1 MEKQVKGTSRKS
13 KATKHKEKKRAV
25 GKPFRK
31 KSFKSVGT
39 FMAKIFKSLGAW
51 THSRDATEPLDTEDD
66 DGGFRVGAPCTHSVT
81 GKEDER
87 DRLVKTSTLQSR
99 CSLKE
104 RLSLCYGDKTPGV
117 LGLKNHGN
125 TCFMNAVVQC
135 LSNTDLLAEYLGLQ
149 HYKLDMSEVRSED
162 AQLAPGEVT
171 EQLAA
176 LVRALWTLEYTPQLS
191 VEFKTIV
198 SKYGSQFRGNSQHDA
213 LEFLLWLLDRI
224 HEDVNSS
231 LSSPCGNN
239 RIKTNGKD
247 MAGGDELAIS
257 ELPNQQPGERHSFVQ
272 AHFQAQYKSSLTCP
286 HCLKQSHTFDPFLC
300 ISLPIPLRQ
309 TRPLCV
315 TLVFSTKGQRYLRVG
330 LAVPL
335 FGSLACLRRMVAD
348 EGKISPDQVILT
360 EIYTTGFQRSF
371 FDDDDLTSIAEN
383 DVIYAFQAPPLYI
396 RGGSTRI
403 SGYHHSLPSSPYS
416 SSGSEAQRLAASGA
430 LSSEFLNHGG
440 GTTKILL
447 LVCNAAGAGQQA
459 VRFGPPFLMRED
471 RSVSWDELQQSIL
484 SKLYYLMISGAQ
496 PQNNRV
502 LFKIRVVG
510 GSASCSY
517 LNPQD
522 GRPLYHPAVDRALKL
537 CGSGG
542 PPHVKLIVEWE
553 HRMKDCLFGNI
564 QEEVVKDCE
573 SVRAQQQQHVQQH
586 SCTLD
591 ECFQLYTKE
600 EQLAPDDAWKCPHCK
615 QLQQGMVQMSLWT
628 LPDILILHLK
638 RFRQVGER
646 RNKLSTLVRFPL
658 TALDMAPHMV
668 KRGNCTR
675 LPSTWKQQPHH
686 RTETG
691 QHPEDFLYDLY
702 AVCNHHGG
710 MHGGHYTAYCRN
722 SVDGQWYGY
731 DDSSVEPVPEG
742 EVCTRGAYILFYQRR
757 NSIPA
762 WSASCSLRGS
772 TSSSMSNHWLIR
784 LTSVSED
791 SQTLCST
798 TKTSNCSSAPEPQ
811 TPTSPVFYE
820 QPKVDSD
827 GFAARPFVR
836 GTQGRSVSL
845 RSPTKNKETLSKVLP
860 LRWSFGSKDRKKVTS
875 VPQITTPRSGELV
888 EYLESGRRPRCTK
901 DPIVSLVA
909 SPAQGKAQV
918 PVDDSLSSPS
928 GSSGFSGAERGSCR
942 ESDSP
947 RVPEGQSRPGSDR
960 SASKG
965 RDEGLLVRRTS
976 KRRQEQHGRSQDGQS
991 CRESS
996 AGVQPGTS
1004 TAQSLSNS
1012 TSESKDS
1019 TIKRHWNQ
1027 PGGATRTL
1035 CSQNQQEDV
1044 AGSNNEETDGI
1055 PAFLMSGNVKKDSQS
1070 KNIRAKETA
1079 QGRTITHK
1087 SSNKLSVSNG
1097 TPNGLVAEEKKGNGT
1112 HRSSSARYYSK
1123 TLINGKDSHSGSG
1136 GDIKRAL
1143 SSSSLQSRLDLNL
1156 RRTVSL
1162 QRNGLL
1168 VPPQK
1173 GQSTDKPSY
1182 NTLQRNRYST
1192 TSLGRQRPV
1201 PESCF

>member
-1 MEKQVKGTSRKS
+1 MEKREQQVKGAARKL
-13 KATKHKEKKRAV
+13 KVAKHKDKKR
-25 GKPFRK
+25 KPFRK

-39 FMAKIFKSLGAW
+39 FVAKIFKSLGAW
-51 THSRDATEPLDTEDD
+51 THGRDATEPLDAEDD
-66 DGGFRVGAPCTHSVT
+66 DGGFRVGAPCTNSAGV
-81 GKEDER
+81 KEEGWI
-87 DRLVKTSTLQSR
+87 KTSTLQSR
-99 CSLKE
+99 VSLKE
-104 RLSLCYGDKTPGV
+104 RLSLSYGDKTPGV

-135 LSNTDLLAEYLGLQ
+135 LSNTDLLAEYLGLE
-149 HYKLDMSEVRSED
+149 HYKMDIGENMNHGRKVWSED
-162 AQLAPGEVT
+162 ARLALGEVT

-224 HEDVNSS
+224 HEDVNPS
-231 LSSPCGNN
+231 LSSCGNN
-239 RIKTNGKD
+239 RNKTTGKD
-247 MAGGDELAIS
+247 IAGEEELTIP
-257 ELPNQQPGERHSFVQ
+257 ELPDQQPGVRHSFVQ

-309 TRPLCV
+309 TRPLFV

-335 FGSLACLRRMVAD
+335 FGSVACLRKMVAD

-360 EIYTTGFQRSF
+360 EIYTSGFHRSF

-383 DVIYAFQAPPLYI
+383 DVVYAFQAPPLYI
-396 RGGSTRI
+396 RGGSARI
-403 SGYHHSLPSSPYS
+403 SGYHHSLPSSPLS
-416 SSGSEAQRLAASGA
+416 TFGPEAHRLAASGA
-430 LSSEFLNHGG
+430 ISSEFLNHGG

-471 RSVSWDELQQSIL
+471 RSVSWDELQQNIL
-484 SKLYYLMISGAQ
+484 SKLYYLMINGAQ
-496 PQNNRV
+496 SQNRV
-502 LFKIRVVG
+502 LFKIRVGG

-517 LNPQD
+517 LSSQD
-522 GRPLYHPAVDRALKL
+522 GRPLQHPAVDRALKL

-553 HRMKDCLFGNI
+553 HRVKDCLFGNI

-646 RNKLSTLVRFPL
+646 RNKLSTLVGFPL

-668 KRGNCTR
+668 KRSNCTR
-675 LPSTWKQQPHH
+675 MPSTWKQQLHQ
-686 RTETG
+686 RTETS
-691 QHPEDFLYDLY
+691 QHPEDYLYDLY

-772 TSSSMSNHWLIR
+772 TSSSVSNHWLVR

-791 SQTLCST
+791 GQTLSRAI
-798 TKTSNCSSAPEPQ
+798 KSSSCSSAPEPQ

-820 QPKVDSD
+820 QPKGGTD
-827 GFAARPFVR
+827 GFESRSFVR

-845 RSPTKNKETLSKVLP
+845 RSPTKNKENLGKVLP
-860 LRWSFGSKDRKKVTS
+860 LRWSFGSKDRKKDTS
-875 VPQITTPRSGELV
+875 VSQITTPRSEELV

-901 DPIVSLVA
+901 EPIVSLVA
-909 SPAQGKAQV
+909 SPGESKAQP
-918 PVDDSLSSPS
+918 PVEDSLSSPS
-928 GSSGFSGAERGSCR
+928 GSSGAERGSCR

-947 RVPEGQSRPGSDR
+947 QVPEGQSRPALER
-960 SASKG
+960 SATKSK
-965 RDEGLLVRRTS
+965 DEGSLARRIS
-976 KRRQEQHGRSQDGQS
+976 KRRQEQHGKSQDSQS
-991 CRESS
+991 HRELSS
-996 AGVQPGTS
+996 GVQTGMS
-1004 TAQSLSNS
+1004 TAQRDG
-1012 TSESKDS
+1012 KDS
-1019 TIKRHWNQ
+1019 TLKRLRNQ
-1027 PGGATRTL
+1027 PAGATRTL
-1035 CSQNQQEDV
+1035 SSQNQQDNV
-1044 AGSNNEETDGI
+1044 TGSRNEETQGI
-1055 PAFLMSGNVKKDSQS
+1055 PAFLMAGNVRKDNHS
-1070 KNIRAKETA
+1070 KDIRAKEA
-1079 QGRTITHK
+1079 GQGRTLTNK
-1087 SSNKLSVSNG
+1087 SSNKPALING
-1097 TPNGLVAEEKKGNGT
+1097 TPNGLLVEERNGNST
-1112 HRSSSARYYSK
+1112 HRSSSARYYNK
-1123 TLINGKDSHSGSG
+1123 TLHNGRESHNG
-1136 GDIKRAL
+1136 GGGNIKRAL

-1168 VPPQK
+1168 VPPPK
-1173 GQSTDKPSY
+1173 GQSADKQCY
-1182 NTLQRNRYST
+1182 NTLQRNKYST
-1192 TSLGRQRPV
+1192 TSLGRQKPV